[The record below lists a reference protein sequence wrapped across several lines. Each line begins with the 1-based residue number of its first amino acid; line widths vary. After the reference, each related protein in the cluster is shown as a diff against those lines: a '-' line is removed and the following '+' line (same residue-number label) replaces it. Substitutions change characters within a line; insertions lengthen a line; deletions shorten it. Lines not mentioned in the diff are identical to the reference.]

1 MGHRGAR
8 AAMLVVMAQHRRVE
22 PRGIIGT
29 GMAADAER
37 IRDVEHDQER
47 KQRAWRNAPE
57 KGFGDVL
64 ATAPAKA
71 ELEDEPHD
79 DPRKKKPAPTA
90 PEGAPAPVEM
100 ASSALGAAAPPAGP
114 AAPAAPAADAGAKS
128 LPKVP
133 RDPRERMLREQLA
146 KNQAAPRGKTTND
159 TPPTGSHAR
168 KPAR

>member
-1 MGHRGAR
+1 
-8 AAMLVVMAQHRRVE
+8 MLVVIMAKHRRVE
-22 PRGIIGT
+22 PRGVIVGT
-29 GMAADAER
+29 GMLSDVDR
-37 IRDVEHDQER
+37 IRDIEAEQER

-71 ELEDEPHD
+71 ELEEEPYD
-79 DPRKKKPAPTA
+79 DPRRKKPP
-90 PEGAPAPVEM
+90 PELPANAPAPVDM
-100 ASSALGAAAPPAGP
+100 ASAALASPPHRGDDKRGDAKP
-114 AAPAAPAADAGAKS
+114 AKGRKD

-133 RDPRERMLREQLA
+133 RDPRERLLRAQLD
-146 KNQAAPRGKTTND
+146 KNQATPKGATSND